1 MAMEINNVYGSYGS
15 TYTQSTNRTDK
26 TTTKTEATKTSGTND
41 TETVNQSSKDY
52 LNNLRQKYSDVNITV
67 VDFKSEKQELS
78 YMLGCSGGN
87 NLAISQSVIDR
98 MAKDPAT
105 AAKYEKI
112 IAEIPGLEE
121 ETKAEVEATGGN
133 YIASGVCIDKDGK
146 VTYWIV
152 GSKSGEGPGTKE
164 KMQKMLEEKRIAL
177 RYGSVPIVRETGGL
191 KDTIKPYNE
200 YTGEGN
206 GFSFTNFNAHDMMH
220 VINLAIENFHNKK
233 TWKNIVINALNSQF
247 SWDTSAKKYI
257 SLYENL
263 IK

>member
-15 TYTQSTNRTDK
+15 AYTQSTNRTDK
-26 TTTKTEATKTSGTND
+26 TTTKTEAAKTSGTNS

-52 LNNLRQKYSDVNITV
+52 LNSLRQKYSDVNITV
-67 VDFKSEKQELS
+67 VDFKSEKQELN

-98 MAKDPAT
+98 MAKDPAV

-121 ETKAEVEATGGN
+121 QTKAEVEATGGD

-152 GSKSGEGPGTKE
+152 GSKTSEGPGTKE
-164 KMQKMLEEKRIAL
+164 KMQKMLEEKRVEKRKQQKLEAAKKEKLEAQERLEEKRAEKRADDKERMELILA
-177 RYGSVPIVRETGGL
+177 
-191 KDTIKPYNE
+191 K
-200 YTGEGN
+200 GN
-206 GFSFTNFNAHDMMH
+206 S
-220 VINLAIENFHNKK
+220 IEQISL
-233 TWKNIVINALNSQF
+233 NIQNGDVVALNNSF
-247 SWDTSAKKYI
+247 
-257 SLYENL
+257 ENATGNRFDVS
-263 IK
+263 I

>member
-15 TYTQSTNRTDK
+15 AYTQSTNRTDK
-26 TTTKTEATKTSGTND
+26 TTTKTEAAKTSGTNS

-52 LNNLRQKYSDVNITV
+52 LNSLRQKYSDVNISV
-67 VDFKSEKQELS
+67 VDFKSEKQELN

-98 MAKDPAT
+98 MAKDPAV

-121 ETKAEVEATGGN
+121 QTKAEVEATGGD

-152 GSKSGEGPGTKE
+152 GSKTSEGPGTKE
-164 KMQKMLEEKRIAL
+164 KMQKMLEEKRVEKRKQQKLEAAKKEKLEAQERLEEKRAEKRADDKERMELILA
-177 RYGSVPIVRETGGL
+177 
-191 KDTIKPYNE
+191 K
-200 YTGEGN
+200 GN
-206 GFSFTNFNAHDMMH
+206 S
-220 VINLAIENFHNKK
+220 IEQISL
-233 TWKNIVINALNSQF
+233 NIQNGDVVALNNSF
-247 SWDTSAKKYI
+247 
-257 SLYENL
+257 ENATGNRFDVS
-263 IK
+263 I

>member
-15 TYTQSTNRTDK
+15 AYTQSTNRTDK
-26 TTTKTEATKTSGTND
+26 TTTKTEAAKTSGTNS

-52 LNNLRQKYSDVNITV
+52 LNSLRQKYSDVNITV
-67 VDFKSEKQELS
+67 VDFKSEKQELN

-98 MAKDPAT
+98 MAKDPAV

-121 ETKAEVEATGGN
+121 QTKAEVEATGGD

-152 GSKSGEGPGTKE
+152 GSKTSEGPGTKE
-164 KMQKMLEEKRIAL
+164 KMQKMLEEKRVEKRKQQKLEAAKKEKLEVQERLEEKRAEKRADDKERMELILA
-177 RYGSVPIVRETGGL
+177 
-191 KDTIKPYNE
+191 K
-200 YTGEGN
+200 GN
-206 GFSFTNFNAHDMMH
+206 S
-220 VINLAIENFHNKK
+220 IEQISL
-233 TWKNIVINALNSQF
+233 NIQNGDGVALNNSF
-247 SWDTSAKKYI
+247 
-257 SLYENL
+257 ENATGNRFDVS
-263 IK
+263 I